1 MERTEVTMHVSAPAE
16 RVYSLV
22 ADLPRMGE
30 WSPETARVTWLDG
43 ATQAVPGARFAG
55 HNRIGVRRWST
66 KGVVVSAAPG
76 RELTFDISSLFGL
89 PVARWSYQ
97 IEPDGDGCRVTEWT
111 EERRGRLILW
121 AGILATGVR
130 DRAEHNKENI
140 RKTLE
145 RLKAAAESGDA
156 S

>member
-1 MERTEVTMHVSAPAE
+1 VSASARIAAPPE
-16 RVYSLV
+16 RVWSLI

-43 ATQAVPGARFAG
+43 ATRAVPGARFAG
-55 HNRIGVRRWST
+55 HNRIGKLRRWST
-66 KGVVVSAAPG
+66 KGTVVVADPG

-97 IEPDGDGCRVTEWT
+97 LEPEGVGCRVTEWT

-130 DRAEHNKENI
+130 DRATHNQENI
-140 RKTLE
+140 RTTLE
-145 RLKAAAESGDA
+145 RLKAAAEAGGS
-156 S
+156 